1 MEQNVIQNKT
11 TRVGFVAT
19 DATTKT
25 FESGKKV
32 TNVTIISGSGDNQ
45 QITYV
50 RGWNAMAD
58 RLKDVKK
65 GEKWEFKG
73 QLNQEKRDGK
83 SFDVMTAKEAYAHVK
98 TQMQGEVRHIE
109 DKKIRNTPM
118 KNIMVVSSEMQGG
131 REVNNVYNIEL
142 YGDKN
147 IEKAKG
153 INVGDI
159 ISTKG
164 HVRIYDYL
172 KDGETKQN
180 KSFQNPR
187 EINNHTQKKEVEL
200 EAGAVTSKTNE
211 THISN
216 IAGNQKGK
224 KLQM

>member
-11 TRVGFVAT
+11 TRVGFVAA
-19 DATTKT
+19 DATAKT
-25 FESGKKV
+25 FDSGKKV

-73 QLNQEKRDGK
+73 QLNQEKSDGK
-83 SFDVMTAKEAYAHVK
+83 TFEVMTAKEAYTHVK

-118 KNIMVVSSEMQGG
+118 KNIMVVSSEMHGG

-159 ISTKG
+159 VSTKG

-187 EINNHTQKKEVEL
+187 EISNHTRKKEVEL
-200 EAGAVTSKTNE
+200 EAGAATSKTNE